1 MRSTMLALLVLGCRP
16 HASEPK
22 SDPVETA
29 RPAPPAPENGAPIA
43 MLAGELSPGLQGGAV
58 HVDAY
63 NFSARTLSL
72 YDVSI
77 RYRDATG
84 IPLRFLEQEVV
95 ETDAAHASFTGGS
108 YVCKPHQWCS
118 FTVTASVPQD
128 AATAQIEVIRVK
140 AVAADGVHDD
150 TVFPVPG

>member
-1 MRSTMLALLVLGCRP
+1 MRTPMLALLVLGCRP
-16 HASEPK
+16 HAGEPT

-29 RPAPPAPENGAPIA
+29 KPAPSAPENGAPIA
-43 MLAGELSPGLQGGAV
+43 MLASELSPGLKAGAV

-84 IPLRFLEQEVV
+84 IPLRFLEHEVV
-95 ETDAAHASFTGGS
+95 ETDAAHASFTGAG

-118 FTVTASVPQD
+118 
-128 AATAQIEVIRVK
+128 
-140 AVAADGVHDD
+140 
-150 TVFPVPG
+150 